1 MDNLLGEIF
10 NVWLWEYIYIIFFK
24 TFSKPLY
31 FNLVTL
37 VTQLRILSQ
46 SLWLVAFSRGFQ
58 IKQGASLEAH
68 FKSNMCTRNMC
79 TRNSFK
85 LDH

>member
-1 MDNLLGEIF
+1 MAVGIYLGIF
-10 NVWLWEYIYIIFFK
+10 LK
-24 TFSKPLY
+24 TFNKPLY

-37 VTQLRILSQ
+37 ATQLRILSQ
-46 SLWLVAFSRGFQ
+46 SSRGFH
-58 IKQGASLEAH
+58 IKQVASLEGH